1 MSEKQK
7 VSEAFKAAVL
17 GFVQSQSLR
26 DESFARRVELPEK
39 SVEECCL
46 YILGEVRKSGR
57 MGFHDDEI
65 FGMVVHYYIEDDVQ
79 VSDAPECRVVVN
91 TEVELTEEE
100 KAEARRQAIEQYR
113 AEELAKLRAAGRSAK
128 EEKKEEILQPSLFD

>member
-1 MSEKQK
+1 
-7 VSEAFKAAVL
+7 
-17 GFVQSQSLR
+17 
-26 DESFARRVELPEK
+26 
-39 SVEECCL
+39 
-46 YILGEVRKSGR
+46 